1 MTLSELLSLLRITR
15 CSDISLCPPQSTQI
29 HFKGSWFSRR
39 CLIFKVP
46 SALAAV
52 IESISYHIPL
62 VKYLVVVS
70 SRFLPRSLW
79 GAALSISYSK
89 PFVNTF
95 FSVSSRGFSTARF
108 SAAGYLL
115 YLIPLRLSI
124 HNFLPYFH
132 LLSALSQD
140 VQSTIL
146 NWTLQVANCVSSCEV
161 CALSLGPLRPALPSA
176 HLSYQN
182 HSPLSTVFFSFFT
195 LFWVKP

>member
-95 FSVSSRGFSTARF
+95 FLCLLAVSPPPVFPRRDIYYILSRFVCQYTISCHIF
-108 SAAGYLL
+108 
-115 YLIPLRLSI
+115 I
-124 HNFLPYFH
+124 FH
-132 LLSALSQD
+132 LLFRRTFS
-140 VQSTIL
+140 
-146 NWTLQVANCVSSCEV
+146 
-161 CALSLGPLRPALPSA
+161 
-176 HLSYQN
+176 LSYQTELCKRQIVY
-182 HSPLSTVFFSFFT
+182 PLVRCA
-195 LFWVKP
+195 P